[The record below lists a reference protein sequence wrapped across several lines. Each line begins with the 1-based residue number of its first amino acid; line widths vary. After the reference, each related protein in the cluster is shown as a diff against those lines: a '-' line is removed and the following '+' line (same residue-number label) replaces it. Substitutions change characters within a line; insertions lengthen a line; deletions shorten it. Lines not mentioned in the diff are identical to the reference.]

1 MSVDK
6 NLVFSMSCFDVL
18 FLGGF
23 WGFLQLNKHTEQ
35 TIVAQP
41 ELFVELEN
49 KQWQK
54 YINENTRFL
63 TTDIKHVNTFNENTM
78 FVIEELET
86 CVFIEFLDMFD
97 VGWQKHWACLTFL
110 GFSSSTNKPNRPQ

>member
-1 MSVDK
+1 MFVIGELENNVFSLSCLTCLMSVDK

-49 KQWQK
+49 KQ
-54 YINENTRFL
+54 
-63 TTDIKHVNTFNENTM
+63 
-78 FVIEELET
+78 
-86 CVFIEFLDMFD
+86 
-97 VGWQKHWACLTFL
+97 
-110 GFSSSTNKPNRPQ
+110 